1 MASKWGLMWVLPP
14 LVLVLVDCDQPSV
27 VSSSHGVEAGV
38 FETEPPPPVRGDG
51 VVKRLDSRA
60 EVPLNGPR
68 VEAKAGDWMLR
79 GPEGVAVVS
88 ATRGAVVDFGAEGG
102 DDALVA
108 LEPKVYVGLEDMA
121 SVVES
126 VDAAGPGGYAVLV
139 KRRVL
144 SDPPLRLWTYVTL
157 AEGGLRIESVATA
170 QDEAALAITVGETV
184 GWGNVP
190 TWVEGYGFVREP
202 ITRSGDFIARE
213 GLGVAY
219 AFESEDGHLAARFN
233 KPEAGFH
240 ELAHTGERLEGVPV
254 HGASSRRIV
263 TMTQA
268 SGRLGAAVALLPR
281 VAKTAKRFAL
291 PADVPDG
298 TLADVARCE
307 ESDGNEGSDA
317 GDTRQGL
324 YARFDAHAKD
334 LPLPAGPGDC
344 FRARLVAP
352 GFAASAWTPVAQ
364 LASAPLPTSGTL
376 RWLVREKGAS
386 VVPARLVVRGVGGT
400 PNPWRGEDPQDGAVL
415 DVLHTDRDGEIAIP
429 PGRYHVMVT
438 RGPEYTMQEADLTVV
453 AGKTSDVEA
462 ELDRVVDTRGW
473 ISADLHVH
481 AVASPDA
488 PTPLEERARSLAA
501 AGVEVAVATDHNGVT
516 DYAPAI
522 HARGLDPWL
531 ASIVG
536 DEVTTRPVPLGHYNV
551 FPLAPGSPPVAFEH
565 VTPQAAMSA
574 ARKAPADPT
583 GAPGTKIVQ
592 LNHPRMG
599 TIGYFELLHF
609 DPRDVAAWKARSP
622 LGEMGFDAI
631 EVFNGDHYA
640 RIPEVRAVMNDWYA
654 LLDAGQHITATGNS
668 DSHRTR
674 YHECGVPR
682 NFVQVADDDPAHLD
696 THAFVDAIRAGHVVV
711 SSGVLVRIDVAGR
724 GPGETVPAGSVTV
737 HVTADAPPWVDVSR
751 VELVSHGRVLHAWTG
766 PFAHGVR
773 RLDARFATT
782 MAAGD
787 WVIAVASGE
796 GEMKFLARP
805 GAKPFGFTNPVW
817 AR

>member
-1 MASKWGLMWVLPP
+1 MWVLALLAGCGQSPATSG
-14 LVLVLVDCDQPSV
+14 V
-27 VSSSHGVEAGV
+27 VEAGTV
-38 FETEPPPPVRGDG
+38 EIEPPPPARGDG
-51 VVKRLDSRA
+51 VVQRINSPA
-60 EVPLNGPR
+60 EVPLKGPR
-68 VEAKAGDWMLR
+68 VEAKAGDWMLQ
-79 GPEGVAVVS
+79 GPQGVAVVS
-88 ATRGAVVDFGAEGG
+88 ATRGAVIDFGAEGG

-108 LEPKVYVGLEDMA
+108 VEPKVYVGLDDMA

-126 VDAAGPGGYAVLV
+126 VEAAGPGGYAVLIR
-139 KRRVL
+139 RRVL
-144 SDPPLRLWTYVTL
+144 SDPALRLWTYVSL
-157 AEGGLRIESVATA
+157 ADGGLRIESIATA

-184 GWGNVP
+184 AWGNEP
-190 TWVEGYGFVREP
+190 TWVEGHGFARDKG
-202 ITRSGDFIARE
+202 TQSGDFIARE

-240 ELAHTGERLEGVPV
+240 EWAHTGERLEGVPA

-268 SGRLGAAVALLPR
+268 KGRLGAAVALLPR
-281 VAKTAKRFAL
+281 VARKVKKVAL
-291 PADVPDG
+291 PAGVPDG
-298 TLADVARCE
+298 TLAEVARC
-307 ESDGNEGSDA
+307 DASDA
-317 GDTRQGL
+317 GDAPPRL
-324 YARFDAHAKD
+324 YARFDAHAQD
-334 LPLPAGPGDC
+334 LPLPSGSGDC

-352 GFAASAWTPVAQ
+352 GFAPGAWTPVAQ
-364 LASAPLPTSGTL
+364 LGSAPLPTSGTL
-376 RWLVREKGAS
+376 RWRVRQKGAS
-386 VVPARLVVRGVGGT
+386 VVPARLVVRGIGST
-400 PNPWRGEDPQDGAVL
+400 PDPWWGEDPQDGAVL

-438 RGPEYTMQEADLTVV
+438 RGSEYTMHEADITVA

-481 AVASPDA
+481 AVTSPDA
-488 PTPLEERARSLAA
+488 PTPLLERVRSLAA

-522 HARGLDPWL
+522 HERGLEPWL

-551 FPLAPGSPPVAFEH
+551 FPLAPGSAPVAFDH

-574 ARKAPADPT
+574 ARA
-583 GAPGTKIVQ
+583 APGEPDGGAGTKVVQ

-599 TIGYFELLHF
+599 SIGYFELLHF
-609 DPRDVAAWKARSP
+609 DPRDVAAWRSRSP
-622 LGEMGFDAI
+622 LAEMGFDAI

-654 LLDAGQHITATGNS
+654 LLDAGIHVTATGNS
-668 DSHRTR
+668 DSHRTS

-682 NFVQVADDDPAHLD
+682 NFVRVADNDPAHLD
-696 THAFVDAIRAGHVVV
+696 VSAFVDAIRAGHVVV
-711 SSGVLVRIDVAGR
+711 SSGVLVRIDVAGH
-724 GPGETVPAGSVTV
+724 GPGETVPAGGVNV

-766 PFAHGVR
+766 PFARGVR
-773 RLDARFATT
+773 RLDATFATT
-782 MAAGD
+782 LVAGD

-796 GEMKFLARP
+796 GEMTFLARP
-805 GAKPFGFTNPVW
+805 GATPFGFTNPVW
-817 AR
+817 AK

>member
-1 MASKWGLMWVLPP
+1 MWVPTL
-14 LVLVLVDCDQPSV
+14 LLLFLAECAQPAV
-27 VSSSHGVEAGV
+27 TTKGVEAGAV
-38 FETEPPPPVRGDG
+38 ETGPAPPVRGDG

-60 EVPLNGPR
+60 EVALAGPR

-79 GPEGVAVVS
+79 GPGGVAVVS
-88 ATRGAVVDFGAEGG
+88 ATRGAVIDFGAEGG

-108 LEPKVYVGLEDMA
+108 LEPKVYVGLDDVA

-126 VDAAGPGGYAVLV
+126 VDAAGPGGHAVLI

-157 AEGGLRIESVATA
+157 ADGGLRIESIATA

-184 GWGNVP
+184 AWGNEP
-190 TWVEGYGFVREP
+190 TWVEGYGFVRDRA
-202 ITRSGDFIARE
+202 TLTGDFIARE

-240 ELAHTGERLEGVPV
+240 DWAHTGERLEGVPA

-268 SGRLGAAVALLPR
+268 NGRLGAAVALLPR
-281 VAKTAKRFAL
+281 VAKNVKRVEL
-291 PADVPDG
+291 PGSAPDG
-298 TLADVARCE
+298 TMVEVARC
-307 ESDGNEGSDA
+307 DASDA
-317 GDTRQGL
+317 GDASDLPPRL
-324 YARFDAHAKD
+324 YARFDGHAKD
-334 LPLPAGPGDC
+334 LPLPSGPGDC
-344 FRARLVAP
+344 FRARLAAP
-352 GFAASAWTPVAQ
+352 GFAAGAWTPVAE

-376 RWLVREKGAS
+376 RWRVRQKGGS
-386 VVPARLVVRGVGGT
+386 VVPARLVVRGLGGT
-400 PNPWRGEDPQDGAVL
+400 PDPFWGEDPQDGAVL

-429 PGRYHVMVT
+429 AGRYHVMVT
-438 RGPEYTMQEADLTVV
+438 RGSEYTMHEADLTVV
-453 AGKTSDVEA
+453 AGKPTDVEA
-462 ELDRVVDTRGW
+462 ELERVIDTRGW

-481 AVASPDA
+481 AVTSPDA
-488 PTPLEERARSLAA
+488 PTPLLERVRSLGA

-522 HARGLDPWL
+522 HERGLEPWL

-536 DEVTTRPVPLGHYNV
+536 DELTTRPVPLGHYNV
-551 FPLAPGSPPVAFEH
+551 FPLAAGSLPVAFEH

-574 ARKAPADPT
+574 ARKAAADPGG
-583 GAPGTKIVQ
+583 GAGTKIVQ
-592 LNHPRMG
+592 LNHPRIG
-599 TIGYFELLHF
+599 SIGYFELLHF
-609 DPRDVAAWKARSP
+609 DPRDVAAWQARSP
-622 LGEMGFDAI
+622 LAEMGFDAI

-668 DSHRTR
+668 DSHRTS

-682 NFVQVADDDPAHLD
+682 NFVQVADDAPAHLD
-696 THAFVDAIRAGHVVV
+696 VRAFVDAIRAGHVVV
-711 SSGVLVRIDVAGR
+711 SSGVLVRIDVAGH
-724 GPGETVPAGSVTV
+724 GPGETVAAGNVNV
-737 HVTADAPPWVDVSR
+737 HVTADAPPWIDVSR

-766 PFAHGVR
+766 PFARAVR
-773 RLDARFATT
+773 RLDATFAATLT
-782 MAAGD
+782 AGD